1 MIIKHILLLECLE
14 MQIICLLVLVVDCY
28 ARLISDFSNKS
39 NVRFTNLCEPH
50 LSLVSIF
57 CYISKIFKK
66 YIYNMHVKFIF
77 SNFNFSLF

>member
-1 MIIKHILLLECLE
+1 MIIKHIVLLLECLE

-50 LSLVSIF
+50 LSLVSNNLLIH
-57 CYISKIFKK
+57 I
-66 YIYNMHVKFIF
+66 
-77 SNFNFSLF
+77 